1 MKKLLVLSVIFVL
14 ALGACSPAE
23 EAVGGMGGGPMMGG
37 GNGSITMQLHHSTV
51 PEQYAGNVSP
61 VSADDEA
68 SIARGQ
74 EIFRINCAE
83 CHGDGGMG
91 DGQTGQQLDPPPAFI
106 AHTSQMMSDSYL
118 FWRVNEGGAEFGTG
132 MPTFKEKL
140 TEEEIWDAINYV
152 RALGAGTA
160 MPSENG
166 MGGAMYDPEYERIRH
181 EEMVTAAMDEDL
193 IDQAQADNFILVH
206 EALSAY
212 MLENDIR
219 PGAQSVDQMQ
229 PEIFAA
235 LVEAGTLAQEQ
246 VDGFNAVHQLLLDE
260 GLMR

>member
-1 MKKLLVLSVIFVL
+1 MKKLLVLSVILVL

-23 EAVGGMGGGPMMGG
+23 EATAGMGGGPMMGG

-51 PEQYAGNVSP
+51 PEQYAGKGSP

-91 DGQTGQQLDPPPAFI
+91 DGQTGQQLDPSPAFI

-160 MPSENG
+160 MPSGSG
-166 MGGAMYDPEYERIRH
+166 MGGEMYDPEFERMQH
-181 EEMVTAAMDEDL
+181 EAMVTDAMDAGL
-193 IDQAQADNFILVH
+193 IDQAQADNFLLVH

-212 MLENDIR
+212 MVENDIR

-235 LVEAGTLAQEQ
+235 LVEARTLTQAQ